1 MRRFITSMI
10 YSERL
15 RPSPIR
21 AYLSLFRIRFINSL
35 QYRLAAY
42 AGVATQFAWGIMT
55 VLQFGAFYRAGGEFP
70 MEYSQLSSYIWLQQ
84 AFLALFMSWFFDNE
98 IFALITGG
106 NIAYELARPVDLYAM
121 WFTKNAAI
129 RCSKALLRC
138 IPIIALAV
146 FIPSPYGLSLPAG
159 LPAFAMF
166 CVTMALALCV
176 VVAFV
181 MLVYIATFYTMNPL
195 GIRIIALSATD
206 FFTGALI
213 PLPFFPDRLRK
224 IVELTPF
231 ASMQNLPLRIYCGD
245 ISGAELW
252 HGVGLQIFWLVALIV
267 LGRLWMN
274 AALRRVIVQGG

>member
-1 MRRFITSMI
+1 MTYYRRQ
-10 YSERL
+10 
-15 RPSPIR
+15 RPSRIQ

-42 AGVATQFAWGIMT
+42 AGVATQFAWGFMT
-55 VLQFGAFYRAGGEFP
+55 VLQFGAFYRAGGDFP
-70 MEYSQLSSYIWLQQ
+70 MEYSQLSSYVWLQQ

-106 NIAYELARPVDLYAM
+106 NIAYELARPVDLYTM
-121 WFTKNAAI
+121 WFTKNVAI

-138 IPIIALAV
+138 IPILAVSV
-146 FIPSPYGLSLPAG
+146 FIPAPFGLSLPAD

-181 MLVYIATFYTMNPL
+181 MFVYIATFYTMNPL
-195 GIRIIALSATD
+195 GIRIIASSATD

-213 PLPFFPDRLRK
+213 PLPFFPDWLRK

-245 ISGAELW
+245 IFGAELW
-252 HGVGLQIFWLVALIV
+252 HGVGLQIFWLVALV
-267 LGRLWMN
+267 ALGRMWMN